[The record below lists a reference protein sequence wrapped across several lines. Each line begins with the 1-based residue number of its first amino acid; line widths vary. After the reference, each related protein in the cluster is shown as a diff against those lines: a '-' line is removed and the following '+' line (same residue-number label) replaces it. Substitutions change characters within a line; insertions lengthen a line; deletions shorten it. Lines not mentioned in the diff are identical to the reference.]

1 MSFKGHTQNP
11 VMGKDALSLW
21 KKKQNSFV
29 KLCRLIIVIACFH
42 DAMPL
47 MLLFHD
53 TKFWYHALIGQRSS
67 FWQNRGAV
75 DSIVFFQSQVA
86 QALYESPE
94 QHYPLANY
102 LFIRQQLKGV
112 VWELSY
118 FYGGPE
124 GSHMQTKNFTRKLK
138 MLLQIK
144 NRTCKLKIVHAN

>member
-1 MSFKGHTQNP
+1 MASLVQFFLPQDSVYVFQGAYTESCD
-11 VMGKDALSLW
+11 GKSCTKLV

-29 KLCRLIIVIACFH
+29 KLCRLIIVIVCFH

-102 LFIRQQLKGV
+102 LFIRQQL
-112 VWELSY
+112 
-118 FYGGPE
+118 
-124 GSHMQTKNFTRKLK
+124 
-138 MLLQIK
+138 
-144 NRTCKLKIVHAN
+144 

>member
-1 MSFKGHTQNP
+1 MASLVQFFLPQDSVYVFQGAYTESCD
-11 VMGKDALSLW
+11 GKSCTKLV

-29 KLCRLIIVIACFH
+29 KLCRLIIVIVCFH

-102 LFIRQQLKGV
+102 LFIRQQLQGV

-124 GSHMQTKNFTRKLK
+124 GSHMQ
-138 MLLQIK
+138 IK
-144 NRTCKLKIVHAN
+144 NVAAN